1 MGFFRNHHTVQ
12 SIALLMIAIVSVQAS
27 ASLAK
32 ILFASFPVL
41 SISALRLFLGFALIA
56 VFFQIW
62 RVAWQQIRWSSI
74 LGYGLALAGMN
85 ALFYLS
91 LSRLPLGIAVSFE
104 FIGPLSVALL
114 HAKHRY
120 DLIWVGLAI
129 VGLLLLFPWNQT
141 QQALDPVGI
150 FLAIGAVLGHLYFN
164 RQSSFRNFRQ
174 SYRVFRHVD
183 RLLCVAP
190 DSTMDWNTNQSL
202 RTALSTVFYWLGF
215 PRQRFAFF
223 FRNGGIAPFK
233 SIAIWYADQF
243 RTRFCSTLW
252 RAVFIGAFTL
262 DTVVRTRYHYDC
274 LNWLYIYYSTRQT
287 EDRATTQLSQ
297 AKPSIK
303 KVAISAT
310 FSKPAKYLDS
320 DQHF

>member
-1 MGFFRNHHTVQ
+1 MGFFRNNHTVQ
-12 SIALLMIAIVSVQAS
+12 SIALLIIAIVSVQAS

-41 SISALRLFLGFALIA
+41 SISALRLFLGFALLA

-62 RVAWQQIRWSSI
+62 RVAWQQIRWVSI

-141 QQALDPVGI
+141 QQALDTVGI
-150 FLAIGAVLGHLYFN
+150 FLAIGAGACWAVYILTGNRPSGISGNHTVCLGMLIGSCVLLPIALWTGTPIKVLELPYLLYFVGLAFLA
-164 RQSSFRNFRQ
+164 SALPFSLEM
-174 SYRVFRHVD
+174 VALRHLSP
-183 RLLCVAP
+183 LLFG
-190 DSTMDWNTNQSL
+190 TLTSL
-202 RTALSTVFYWLGF
+202 EPAFAALSGVLFLSEHLLWTQW
-215 PRQRFAFF
+215 FALAT
-223 FRNGGIAPFK
+223 IMAA
-233 SIAIWYADQF
+233 SIGCTF
-243 RTRFCSTLW
+243 
-252 RAVFIGAFTL
+252 
-262 DTVVRTRYHYDC
+262 
-274 LNWLYIYYSTRQT
+274 
-287 EDRATTQLSQ
+287 TTQLGKQKVEQQLNSLKQNQ
-297 AKPSIK
+297 A
-303 KVAISAT
+303 
-310 FSKPAKYLDS
+310 
-320 DQHF
+320 